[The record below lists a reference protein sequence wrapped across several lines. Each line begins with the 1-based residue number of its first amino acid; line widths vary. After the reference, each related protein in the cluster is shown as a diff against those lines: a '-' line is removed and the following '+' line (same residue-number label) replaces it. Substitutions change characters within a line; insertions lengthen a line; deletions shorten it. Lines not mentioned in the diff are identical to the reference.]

1 MLTFLGRERKSKK
14 KKGEETEGSNGQRFR
29 ERKKQNLRGEGVGLE
44 TIRILEVG
52 LSRLCL
58 KQNL

>member
-1 MLTFLGRERKSKK
+1 MGRERKSKK
-14 KKGEETEGSNGQRFR
+14 KEGEETEGTNGQRFR

>member
-1 MLTFLGRERKSKK
+1 MGRERKSKK
-14 KKGEETEGSNGQRFR
+14 KEGEETERTKVQRFR